1 VTRLGQSPN
10 VDLTW
15 NAASGAM
22 EYEVF
27 RSVNGGAYSS
37 LGKTKKTDMND
48 STRDNGTY
56 RYYVVAINSCGNSSN
71 SSVVDI
77 TR

>member
-15 NAASGAM
+15 NAASGAT